1 MFYLVLEHVLKSSED
16 CNDCGGKTMNKL
28 SKIISYCIFGICATV
43 CSSNCYATN
52 FSDFVRAVEP
62 LDKSNQ
68 SNEKAEYKLTP
79 ERQKFIKNFSHAL
92 LNEDFENFNE
102 GGGSAFG
109 DILQEKYGYKPVT
122 AEQMFSTYDKNQ
134 IKGDKEYI
142 NQKLIVT
149 GEIEQIKSSV
159 GNKPVIF
166 MKAGKKTVL
175 STVNAAFKNPDED
188 IDKIVN
194 LEKGQKLVLLCIGE
208 GVVLSSPVVGNCEF
222 PDKYQEE
229 YKQRLDESINAFIN
243 GKPTG
248 NSITIYSV
256 VTVGY
261 LLSLEDPTYVDKCNK
276 NGCKIDKKVNGKTEK
291 IFSSLKIKKE
301 EYSKLKPKDKALT
314 DKYKKE
320 AWDLLAE
327 LKIID
332 PNNGALLIDDFELT
346 SW

>member
-1 MFYLVLEHVLKSSED
+1 
-16 CNDCGGKTMNKL
+16 MNKL
-28 SKIISYCIFGICATV
+28 SKIISYCIFGIYATI

-52 FSDFVRAVEP
+52 FSDSVKAVAP
-62 LDKSNQ
+62 ADNTNQ
-68 SNEKAEYKLTP
+68 TNEKTESKLTP

-92 LNEDFENFNE
+92 LNEDFESFNE
-102 GGGSAFG
+102 GGDSAFG
-109 DILQEKYGYKPVT
+109 DVLQEKYGYKPVT

-175 STVNAAFKNPDED
+175 STVNAAFKYPDED

-222 PDKYQEE
+222 TDNYQEE
-229 YKQRLDESINAFIN
+229 YKQRIDESINAFIN

-248 NSITIYSV
+248 NSIAIYSI
-256 VTVGY
+256 TAGY

-276 NGCKIDKKVNGKTEK
+276 NGCKIDKKVNGKIKK
-291 IFSSLKIKKE
+291 IFSSLTIKKE

-320 AWDLLAE
+320 VWDLFAE
-327 LKIID
+327 LKLID
-332 PNNGALLIDDFELT
+332 PNTGALLIDDFELST
-346 SW
+346 W